1 MFSVVAFTALRQSVV
16 VHFGTQKAT
25 GANLRSVLLLIIPPV
40 VLAGTGLGHFGL
52 LNGNEVLYAEIA
64 REMLDTGDFVVPHL
78 NGVPYLEKPP
88 LLYWAIAL
96 AMQLFGSNEF
106 AARLPSALSA
116 LGLFGVVIWFGHRL
130 GRLALGLRAVYVLG
144 TSLGFILMA
153 RMAMPDGMFAALLLA
168 ALLPIYVS
176 ASTGSASARRMA
188 FVALAMA
195 FLTKG
200 PLALVLFLLILLA
213 FWLLAPPEKRVT
225 IRSSVADPVAWLL
238 FLLVIAPWFIAVSV
252 RLPEFL
258 THYIYD
264 EHILRFLSRREPHDY
279 YEGTPVYYLPRIVLF
294 FFPWLGMVILGAILK
309 RRHVNS
315 DTAGVARFLWICC
328 LVPLAFFSASG
339 AKANYYIIVCVPP
352 LAILA
357 AHYYEEG
364 AILARRTWLAL
375 AFSLTIFAVIAV
387 VAIRVWLVRSGAA
400 TRAIPATDGT
410 GFLIVAIV
418 LTLSIVAMLLI
429 QLRQLRT
436 AAYLLGL
443 FCVPVLIGILH
454 IAAHNEP
461 YISTKQVAQII
472 RERFAS
478 YPVYLYGDFEALGGV
493 PFYLGKT
500 VPVIE
505 SSSSDL
511 RFGRLIEP
519 SSDRFVAAEAV
530 PRPGGP
536 ALVVVRGYRDGAF
549 RQTMAGKKL
558 DKVAESGSYSV
569 YLVSR

>member
-1 MFSVVAFTALRQSVV
+1 M
-16 VHFGTQKAT
+16 VHFGTEKAT
-25 GANLRSVLLLIIPPV
+25 GANLRSVLLLIIPPI

-88 LLYWAIAL
+88 LFYWAISL
-96 AMQLFGSNEF
+96 AMRLFGPTEF
-106 AARLPSALSA
+106 AVRLPSALSA
-116 LGLFGVVIWFGHRL
+116 LALFGVVIWFGHRL
-130 GRLALGLRAVYVLG
+130 GRLALGLRAIYVLG

-153 RMAMPDGMFAALLLA
+153 RTAMPDGMFTALLLA
-168 ALLPIYVS
+168 ALLAIYVS
-176 ASTGSASARRMA
+176 IQTGSAYARRMA
-188 FVALAMA
+188 FVALALA

-213 FWLLAPPEKRVT
+213 FWLLAPPERRVA
-225 IRSSVADPVAWLL
+225 IRSSIADPVAWLL
-238 FLLVIAPWFIAVSV
+238 FLLVLAPWFIAMSL

-258 THYIYD
+258 AHYIYD

-279 YEGTPVYYLPRIVLF
+279 YEGTPFYYLPRIVLF
-294 FFPWLGMVILGAILK
+294 FFPWLGMVILGAVLK
-309 RRHVNS
+309 RRRANQN
-315 DTAGVARFLWICC
+315 TIGVARFLWICC

-339 AKANYYIIVCVPP
+339 AKANYYIIVCIPP
-352 LAILA
+352 MAILA
-357 AHYYEEG
+357 AHYYEER
-364 AILARRTWLAL
+364 AILARRTWIAL
-375 AFSLTIFAVIAV
+375 AFSLTIFAVLAV
-387 VAIRVWLVRSGAA
+387 LAIRVWLVKSGAA
-400 TRAIPATDGT
+400 ARAIPITDGA
-410 GFLIVAIV
+410 GFLVVGIV

-436 AAYLLGL
+436 AAYILGL
-443 FCVPVLIGILH
+443 FCVPVLVGILH

-478 YPVYLYGDFEALGGV
+478 HPLYMYGDFEALGGV

-500 VPVIE
+500 VPIID

-511 RFGRLIEP
+511 QFGRMLEP
-519 SSDRFVAAEAV
+519 TSDRFVAAKAV
-530 PRPGGP
+530 PGPGGP
-536 ALVVVRGYRDGAF
+536 ALVVVRGYRDSAF
-549 RQTMAGKKL
+549 RQAMAGKKL
-558 DKVAESGSYSV
+558 DRVAESGSNFV
-569 YLVSR
+569 YRVSR